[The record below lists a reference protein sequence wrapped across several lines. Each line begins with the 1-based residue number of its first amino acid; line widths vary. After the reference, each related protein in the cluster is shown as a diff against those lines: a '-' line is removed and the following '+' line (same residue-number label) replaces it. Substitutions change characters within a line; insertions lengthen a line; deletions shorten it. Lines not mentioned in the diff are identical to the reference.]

1 MPQRRS
7 PPAAGLSLTL
17 ASFTDKARILALERE
32 LALSLCQEIFFP
44 PSSLSHH
51 PSLFLDINKPI
62 DATCHYARTIWKD
75 CFAAKR

>member
-7 PPAAGLSLTL
+7 PPGAGLSLTL

-44 PSSLSHH
+44 PSHH